1 MRVGVVDERSEIGGS
16 HLGVPGLDVGVRT
29 DILDGCPKAE
39 GMMMLVRSMSPELIA
54 VDEIGGNADMEAME
68 NAISCGCRILATVH
82 GSSLEE
88 IRQKPLVSGLLPD
101 GNFRTLR
108 GAGCAAWT
116 GNRAS
121 HPGRKGED
129 PMLKITGACLI
140 LCSAAGIGAS
150 FSGDLKRRVRELR
163 ILKQLVYML
172 QGEIRYA
179 RLPLPGAF
187 CHVSVRLPVPF
198 GTFLSETADELKKA
212 DGRTLGEVW
221 KMEEAKHLKG
231 LHLVRADLEQL
242 ESLGEV
248 LGYLDAEM
256 QLAAIRLY
264 LEQLENSIAEA
275 QEHMGSRQKLYQE
288 PGDRRRCIPGDT
300 FALISQREEL

>member
-1 MRVGVVDERSEIGGS
+1 
-16 HLGVPGLDVGVRT
+16 
-29 DILDGCPKAE
+29 
-39 GMMMLVRSMSPELIA
+39 
-54 VDEIGGNADMEAME
+54 
-68 NAISCGCRILATVH
+68 
-82 GSSLEE
+82 
-88 IRQKPLVSGLLPD
+88 
-101 GNFRTLR
+101 
-108 GAGCAAWT
+108 
-116 GNRAS
+116 
-121 HPGRKGED
+121 
-129 PMLKITGACLI
+129 
-140 LCSAAGIGAS
+140 
-150 FSGDLKRRVRELR
+150 
-163 ILKQLVYML
+163 ML
-172 QGEIRYA
+172 QGEIHYA
-179 RLPLPGAF
+179 RQPLPEAF

-275 QEHMGSRQKLYQE
+275 QEHMGSRQKLYQSL
-288 PGDRRRCIPGDT
+288 GIAGGV
-300 FALISQREEL
+300 FLVILLL

>member
-1 MRVGVVDERSEIGGS
+1 
-16 HLGVPGLDVGVRT
+16 
-29 DILDGCPKAE
+29 
-39 GMMMLVRSMSPELIA
+39 
-54 VDEIGGNADMEAME
+54 
-68 NAISCGCRILATVH
+68 
-82 GSSLEE
+82 
-88 IRQKPLVSGLLPD
+88 
-101 GNFRTLR
+101 
-108 GAGCAAWT
+108 
-116 GNRAS
+116 
-121 HPGRKGED
+121 
-129 PMLKITGACLI
+129 MLKITGACLI

-179 RLPLPGAF
+179 RLPLPEAF

-242 ESLGEV
+242 ESLGE
-248 LGYLDAEM
+248 E
-256 QLAAIRLY
+256 
-264 LEQLENSIAEA
+264 LENSIAEA
-275 QEHMGSRQKLYQE
+275 KEHMGSRQKLYQSL
-288 PGDRRRCIPGDT
+288 GIAGGV
-300 FALISQREEL
+300 FLVILLL

>member
-1 MRVGVVDERSEIGGS
+1 
-16 HLGVPGLDVGVRT
+16 
-29 DILDGCPKAE
+29 
-39 GMMMLVRSMSPELIA
+39 
-54 VDEIGGNADMEAME
+54 
-68 NAISCGCRILATVH
+68 
-82 GSSLEE
+82 
-88 IRQKPLVSGLLPD
+88 
-101 GNFRTLR
+101 
-108 GAGCAAWT
+108 
-116 GNRAS
+116 
-121 HPGRKGED
+121 
-129 PMLKITGACLI
+129 MLKITGACLI

-172 QGEIRYA
+172 QGGIRYA
-179 RLPLPGAF
+179 RLPLPEAF

-231 LHLVRADLEQL
+231 LHLARADLEQL

-275 QEHMGSRQKLYQE
+275 QEHMGSRQKLYQSL
-288 PGDRRRCIPGDT
+288 GIAGGV
-300 FALISQREEL
+300 FLVILLL

>member
-1 MRVGVVDERSEIGGS
+1 
-16 HLGVPGLDVGVRT
+16 
-29 DILDGCPKAE
+29 
-39 GMMMLVRSMSPELIA
+39 
-54 VDEIGGNADMEAME
+54 
-68 NAISCGCRILATVH
+68 
-82 GSSLEE
+82 
-88 IRQKPLVSGLLPD
+88 
-101 GNFRTLR
+101 
-108 GAGCAAWT
+108 
-116 GNRAS
+116 
-121 HPGRKGED
+121 
-129 PMLKITGACLI
+129 MLKITGACLI

-150 FSGDLKRRVRELR
+150 FSGELKRRVMELR

-172 QGEIRYA
+172 QGEIRNA
-179 RLPLPGAF
+179 RLPLPEAF
-187 CHVSVRLPVPF
+187 CHVSVRLPVPV

-275 QEHMGSRQKLYQE
+275 QEHMGSRQKLYQSL
-288 PGDRRRCIPGDT
+288 GIAGGV
-300 FALISQREEL
+300 FLVILLL